1 MMPARQRPT
10 LEQVAARA
18 GVSRATVSRVVNG
31 SPTVEEAMAERVRAA
46 VDELGYVPNPAA
58 RALMTRRADAV
69 TLVAAEATSRVFG
82 DPFFAAVARGA
93 SQELARSGLH
103 MVLSMVQTD
112 EDLDRLAG
120 FLRGGHVDG
129 ALVISE
135 HGDHDVVGLV
145 EGCGITVV
153 AGGRPVAEHPGVG
166 HVDHDNVE
174 GGRLAARHLLGSGR
188 RCIATV
194 AGPQDM
200 TAGTDRLA
208 GFREALGEAFD
219 EELVEIGDFTT
230 TGGALA
236 TSVLLQRRPDVD
248 GLFVANDLMAL
259 GALTALRD
267 AGRSVPGDVGV
278 IGFDDA
284 DVAAVAAPPLTT
296 VRQRTETQGRLMAQ
310 LLLQRLGRPVPDPL
324 PELAAVEASG
334 SVVLGVELVV
344 RDSA

>member
-1 MMPARQRPT
+1 VNARASRPT
-10 LEQVAARA
+10 LEQVAERA
-18 GVSRATVSRVVNG
+18 GVSRATASRVVNG
-31 SPTVEEAMAERVRAA
+31 AATVEEGLAARVRRA
-46 VDELGYVPNPAA
+46 VDELGYVPNLAA

-69 TLVAAEATSRVFG
+69 TLIAVESTSRVFG
-82 DPFFAAVARGA
+82 DPFFAAIARGA
-93 SQELARSGLH
+93 SQELARSGVH
-103 MVLSMVQTD
+103 MVLSMMQTD
-112 EDLDRLAG
+112 ADLDRLAA

-145 EGCGITVV
+145 EDCGIAVV
-153 AGGRPVAEHPGVG
+153 VGGRPVARHDEIG

-174 GGRLAARHLLGSGR
+174 GGRLAARHLVDGGR
-188 RCIATV
+188 RRVATV

-200 TAGTDRLA
+200 TAGVDRLV
-208 GFREALGEAFD
+208 GFREELGSAFD
-219 EELVEIGDFTT
+219 PELVEVGDFTT
-230 TGGALA
+230 TGGARA
-236 TSVLLQRRPDVD
+236 TSALLERHPDVD

-267 AGRSVPGDVGV
+267 AGRRVPEDVAV
-278 IGFDDA
+278 IGYDDA
-284 DVAAVAAPPLTT
+284 DIAAVAAPPLTT

-310 LLLQRLGRPVPDPL
+310 LLLRRLGRPTVDPS
-324 PELAAVEASG
+324 PELGEREASG

>member
-1 MMPARQRPT
+1 MPPARRRPT
-10 LEQVAARA
+10 LEQVAERA

-31 SPTVEEAMAERVRAA
+31 AATVEPGLADRVRQA
-46 VDELGYVPNPAA
+46 VDELGYAPNLAA
-58 RALMTRRADAV
+58 RSLMTRRTDAV
-69 TLVAAEATSRVFG
+69 ALVAVESPNRVFG
-82 DPFFAAVARGA
+82 DPFFAAVTRGA
-93 SQELARSGLH
+93 SQELGRSGVH

-112 EDLDRLAG
+112 ADLERFAG

-145 EGCGITVV
+145 ERCGIAVV
-153 AGGRPVAEHPGVG
+153 AGGRPVATHPDAA
-166 HVDHDNVE
+166 HVDHDNRE
-174 GGRLAARHLLGSGR
+174 GGRLAARHLLARGCRHIG
-188 RCIATV
+188 TV

-200 TAGTDRLA
+200 TAGVDRLV
-208 GFREALGEAFD
+208 GFREELGSAFD
-219 EELVEIGDFTT
+219 GSLVEVGDFTT
-230 TGGALA
+230 TGGARA
-236 TSVLLQRRPDVD
+236 TSALLQRRPNLD

-259 GALTALRD
+259 GALTALRE
-267 AGRSVPGDVGV
+267 AGRQVPEDVAV

-310 LLLQRLGRPVPDPL
+310 LLLHRLGRRSADPL
-324 PELAAVEASG
+324 PELDAAEASG
-334 SVVLGVELVV
+334 AVVLGVQLVV